1 MTIAV
6 TGSIATDNLMR
17 FPGRFSEHLLAE
29 HLQKVSLSFLVDD
42 LVIHRGGVAGNI
54 AFAIGVLGGDVALVG
69 AAGDDFD
76 DYRNGCSRHGVNCDN
91 VLISKTAH
99 TARFTCTTDLDM
111 AQIASF
117 YPGAMSEARNI
128 KLADV
133 VSSIGT
139 PDLVIIGANDP
150 DAMVVH
156 TEECRK
162 LGLRF
167 AADPSQQLPR
177 LSGEEIDKLIDGA
190 EYLFTNDYEWEL
202 LLSKT
207 GWSESDVQGKVDL
220 RVTTLGAKGVDI
232 VERDGTTTHVD
243 VVPENSQ
250 TDPTGVGDA
259 FRAGFLTG
267 RSAGLSL
274 ERSAQLG
281 SLVAVLVL
289 ESTGTQEWDWDREVA
304 EDPAGRRVRRG
315 RGRRDRRRAG
325 LVRCDSGSLKPAHA
339 RRNSAS
345 VRVAAVRAAT
355 GYMRLA
361 DLRHHAAFDEDRV
374 PKHEDQHGPQPAA
387 VIAGATSVLVEH
399 PAHGDR
405 VDKVDQV
412 NWPATSPT
420 IA

>member
-1 MTIAV
+1 VTIAV

-69 AAGDDFD
+69 AAGDDFGE
-76 DYRNGCSRHGVNCDN
+76 YREWLQSHGVNCDH
-91 VLISKTAH
+91 VLISQTAK
-99 TARFTCTTDLDM
+99 TARFVCTTDLDM

-133 VSSIGT
+133 AAAGK
-139 PDLVIIGANDP
+139 PDLVIVGANDP

-162 LGLRF
+162 LGLPF

-177 LSGEEIDKLIDGA
+177 LSGKEIDKLVDGA
-190 EYLFTNDYEWEL
+190 AYLFTNDYEWEL
-202 LLSKT
+202 LRSKT
-207 GWSESDVQGKVDL
+207 GWSEADVQKKVDL

-232 VERDGTTTHVD
+232 VESDGTTTHVG
-243 VVPENSQ
+243 VVPETSQ

-267 RSAGLSL
+267 RTAGLSL

-289 ESTGTQEWDWDREVA
+289 ESTGTQEWTW
-304 EDPAGRRVRRG
+304 DPATARTRL
-315 RGRRDRRRAG
+315 AG
-325 LVRCDSGSLKPAHA
+325 AYGDEAA
-339 RRNSAS
+339 AEI
-345 VRVAAVRAAT
+345 AAV
-355 GYMRLA
+355 LA
-361 DLRHHAAFDEDRV
+361 
-374 PKHEDQHGPQPAA
+374 
-387 VIAGATSVLVEH
+387 
-399 PAHGDR
+399 
-405 VDKVDQV
+405 
-412 NWPATSPT
+412 
-420 IA
+420 

>member
-69 AAGDDFD
+69 AAGDDFGE
-76 DYRNGCSRHGVNCDN
+76 YREWLQSHGVNCDH
-91 VLISKTAH
+91 VLISQTAK
-99 TARFTCTTDLDM
+99 TARFVCTTDEDM

-133 VSSIGT
+133 APAGR

-162 LGLRF
+162 LGLPF

-177 LSGEEIDKLIDGA
+177 LSGEEIDKLVDGA
-190 EYLFTNDYEWEL
+190 AYLFTNDYEWEL
-202 LLSKT
+202 LRSKT
-207 GWSESDVQGKVDL
+207 GWTEADVQKKVDL

-232 VERDGTTTHVD
+232 VERDGTTTHVG
-243 VVPENSQ
+243 VVPETSQ

-267 RSAGLSL
+267 RTAGLSL

-289 ESTGTQEWDWDREVA
+289 ESTGTQEWTWDLGVA
-304 EDPAGRRVRRG
+304 KTRLAGAYG
-315 RGRRDRRRAG
+315 DEA
-325 LVRCDSGSLKPAHA
+325 AA
-339 RRNSAS
+339 EI
-345 VRVAAVRAAT
+345 AAV
-355 GYMRLA
+355 LA
-361 DLRHHAAFDEDRV
+361 
-374 PKHEDQHGPQPAA
+374 
-387 VIAGATSVLVEH
+387 
-399 PAHGDR
+399 
-405 VDKVDQV
+405 
-412 NWPATSPT
+412 
-420 IA
+420 

>member
-69 AAGDDFD
+69 AAGDDFGE
-76 DYRNGCSRHGVNCDN
+76 YREWLQSHGVNCDH
-91 VLISKTAH
+91 VLISQTAK
-99 TARFTCTTDLDM
+99 TARFVCTTDEDM

-133 VSSIGT
+133 ASAGK

-162 LGLRF
+162 LGLAF

-177 LSGEEIDKLIDGA
+177 LSGQEIDKLVDGA
-190 EYLFTNDYEWEL
+190 AYLFTNDYEWKL

-207 GWSESDVQGKVDL
+207 GWSEADVQKKVDL

-232 VERDGTTTHVD
+232 VERDGTTTHVG
-243 VVPENSQ
+243 VVPETSQ

-267 RSAGLSL
+267 RTAGLSL

-289 ESTGTQEWDWDREVA
+289 ESTGTQEWTW
-304 EDPAGRRVRRG
+304 DPA
-315 RGRRDRRRAG
+315 
-325 LVRCDSGSLKPAHA
+325 
-339 RRNSAS
+339 
-345 VRVAAVRAAT
+345 VAKA
-355 GYMRLA
+355 RLA
-361 DLRHHAAFDEDRV
+361 DAYGDEAAAEI
-374 PKHEDQHGPQPAA
+374 AA
-387 VIAGATSVLVEH
+387 VLA
-399 PAHGDR
+399 
-405 VDKVDQV
+405 
-412 NWPATSPT
+412 
-420 IA
+420 

>member
-1 MTIAV
+1 MKGGVFVTIAV

-17 FPGRFSEHLLAE
+17 FPGRFSEQLLVD

-54 AFAIGVLGGDVALVG
+54 AYAIGVLGGDVALVG
-69 AAGDDFD
+69 AAGDDFG
-76 DYRNGCSRHGVNCDN
+76 DYREWLKGHGVNCDH
-91 VLISKTAH
+91 VLVSKTAH
-99 TARFTCTTDLDM
+99 TARFVCTTDLEM

-162 LGLRF
+162 LGLAF
-167 AADPSQQLPR
+167 AADPSQQLAR
-177 LSGEEIDKLIDGA
+177 LSGEEISKLIDGA
-190 EYLFTNDYEWEL
+190 AYLFTNDYEWDL

-207 GWSESDVQGKVDL
+207 GWKEADVLAQVDL
-220 RVTTLGAKGVDI
+220 RVTTFGADGVDI
-232 VERDGTTTHVD
+232 VDRDGSKIHVG
-243 VVPENSQ
+243 VVPETSKV
-250 TDPTGVGDA
+250 DPTGVGDA

-267 RSAGLSL
+267 RSSGLSL

-289 ESTGTQEWDWDREVA
+289 ESTGTQEWKWDRQ
-304 EDPAGRRVRRG
+304 
-315 RGRRDRRRAG
+315 
-325 LVRCDSGSLKPAHA
+325 
-339 RRNSAS
+339 
-345 VRVAAVRAAT
+345 VAAT
-355 GYMRLA
+355 RLA
-361 DLRHHAAFDEDRV
+361 GAYGEDAAAEI
-374 PKHEDQHGPQPAA
+374 AA
-387 VIAGATSVLVEH
+387 VLT
-399 PAHGDR
+399 
-405 VDKVDQV
+405 
-412 NWPATSPT
+412 
-420 IA
+420 